1 MQDAIENNPE
11 STSDQHDEQQ
21 APERPEPSKADLKRA
36 KQLRTL
42 IADLAADLESIYTK
56 IDDAQS
62 ELSALNI
69 DDESSSDS
77 FEIDTISTLRT
88 ELEEAKGNHQRV
100 LADFKNF
107 QRRASEN
114 ELRARDAGRASVLE
128 SFVAVLDTFDLAMK
142 MDPETTP
149 AAGILEG
156 VKMIRGEAIRNLS
169 THGFRSLEPT
179 PNTPYDPNAH
189 EAISNEPNTD
199 IDPGNIVSLH
209 QPGYAL
215 NDRVLR
221 PAKVT
226 VNPADA
232 DANSNEA

>member
-1 MQDAIENNPE
+1 MQDAIDSNTN
-11 STSDQHDEQQ
+11 QNDEQSNA
-21 APERPEPSKADLKRA
+21 APRTEPSKADLKRA
-36 KQLRTL
+36 KHLRTQ
-42 IADLAADLESIYTK
+42 IADLAAELESIYTQ
-56 IDDAQS
+56 IDDAQA
-62 ELSALNI
+62 ELSTLNV
-69 DDESSSDS
+69 DDEEKAEGFD
-77 FEIDTISTLRT
+77 IDTTAALRT
-88 ELEEAKGNHQRV
+88 ELEDARGNHQRV

-142 MDPETTP
+142 MDPATTP

-169 THGFRSLEPT
+169 MHGFRAIEPT
-179 PNTPYDPNAH
+179 QNTAYDPNAH
-189 EAISNEPNTD
+189 EAISNEPSETVE
-199 IDPGNIVSLH
+199 PGNIVTLH

-226 VNPADA
+226 VNPAL
-232 DANSNEA
+232 ANESDT